1 MASRVTWSG
10 TFPSSAAAKYESKVD
25 AYLLFAGFPEE
36 ETSDSSMS
44 VLAAFTGRQTQVC
57 HCDR

>member
-1 MASRVTWSG
+1 MASRVTWSE
-10 TFPSSAAAKYESKVD
+10 TFPNSAAAKYESKVN

-36 ETSDSSMS
+36 ESSMS